1 MNLSYFSVRSSTGKL
16 SSIQVLILEQL
27 SHMYGP
33 FLITVFALVEVI
45 SFMIQFPEVIADQL
59 KQNCILMY
67 NMGLVKLNFLLLIN
81 MKYFSLEWWRGSK

>member
-27 SHMYGP
+27 PHMYGP

-59 KQNCILMY
+59 KQNFFLCNILKK
-67 NMGLVKLNFLLLIN
+67 NSFCLS
-81 MKYFSLEWWRGSK
+81 SL

>member
-16 SSIQVLILEQL
+16 SSIQVLTLEQL
-27 SHMYGP
+27 PHMYGP

-45 SFMIQFPEVIADQL
+45 SFMTQFPEVIADQL

-67 NMGLVKLNFLLLIN
+67 NMGLVKLT
-81 MKYFSLEWWRGSK
+81 

>member
-1 MNLSYFSVRSSTGKL
+1 MNLRFFSVRSSTGKL

-45 SFMIQFPEVIADQL
+45 SFMLQFPEVIAHQL
-59 KQNCILMY
+59 KQNCIVMY
-67 NMGLVKLNFLLLIN
+67 NMGLVKLT
-81 MKYFSLEWWRGSK
+81 